1 MIKKV
6 IIFSL
11 ILSVNIITP
20 VNANEECTNLTEEQI
35 QSSIDK
41 ATEGKTPSDVSVEA
55 IINQINQDFN
65 TNCTQEAFFNLQKNA
80 LETGKCLAEFEFN
93 EFYKVADNFVEGLG
107 IFRDQASTALAS
119 TQQFMGDVESLD
131 LGPIGEIANAGSQN
145 MDQVNALDDRI
156 TVLEQRNEVL
166 SKELGSYTAS
176 DSPST
181 SESSASTE
189 ESSNTG
195 ETDNGNARLEQIN
208 AEVSKLYTQ
217 IDELYYLQGVA
228 FEIESSKQQLQSFND
243 YASELQELIDLASD
257 ESDTSA
263 VEEQLTTTRTE
274 ISSLEGIIAER
285 ESATNGLTVG
295 DINNRITELE
305 AQIAQLQSES
315 ESTGSS
321 SESSDSPPPPPS
333 EDSSE
338 GEITPPQSSDNP
350 ISQELQSNIEEL
362 ERLYKELETILTNV
376 SQTSEEAI
384 NTSINEANL
393 MEQAAI
399 DLYFGIY
406 IELKMAA
413 DYLAMLEIH
422 DRAFFNG
429 MLRVASNCDAEYYKS
444 NNLELQYGKLIKKL
458 SDVSS
463 ILESTANDLREV
475 ATFEATTF
483 NALKQKYAAFG
494 IDFNVQ
500 FFECPVDEPDCEP
513 PTTPEGP

>member
-1 MIKKV
+1 MTKKV
-6 IIFSL
+6 IIFTL
-11 ILSVNIITP
+11 ILSINIISP
-20 VNANEECTNLTEEQI
+20 VRADEECTNLSEEDI

-41 ATEGKTPSDVSVEA
+41 ATEGKTPNEVSVEA

-107 IFRDQASTALAS
+107 IFRDQAATALAS
-119 TQQFMGDVESLD
+119 TQQFMVDVEAFD

-145 MDQVNALDDRI
+145 MNQVNALDEKI

-166 SKELGSYTAS
+166 SKELGSYITP
-176 DSPST
+176 DSTPT
-181 SESSASTE
+181 SESSASTK

-195 ETDNGNARLEQIN
+195 ETNNANARLEQIN
-208 AEVSKLYTQ
+208 ADVSKLYTQ
-217 IDELYYLQGVA
+217 IDELYSLQGVA
-228 FEIESSKQQLQSFND
+228 FEVESSKQQLQSLND
-243 YASELQELIDLASD
+243 YASGLQELIDSASD

-263 VEEQLTTTRTE
+263 VEEQLTTTRNE

-295 DINNRITELE
+295 DINNRISELE

-376 SQTSEEAI
+376 SQASEEAI

-393 MEQAAI
+393 MEQATI
-399 DLYFGIY
+399 DLYFGVY

>member
-11 ILSVNIITP
+11 ILLVNIITP
-20 VNANEECTNLTEEQI
+20 VNANEECANLSEEQI

-107 IFRDQASTALAS
+107 IFRDQAATALAS

-145 MDQVNALDDRI
+145 MEQVNALDDRI

-166 SKELGSYTAS
+166 SKELGSYITP
-176 DSPST
+176 DSTPT
-181 SESSASTE
+181 SESSASTK

-305 AQIAQLQSES
+305 AKIAQLQSES
-315 ESTGSS
+315 EPTGSS
-321 SESSDSPPPPPS
+321 SESSDS
-333 EDSSE
+333 
-338 GEITPPQSSDNP
+338 PPQSSDNP

>member
-11 ILSVNIITP
+11 SLLVNIITP
-20 VNANEECTNLTEEQI
+20 VNANEECANLSEEQI

-41 ATEGKTPSDVSVEA
+41 ATEGKTPSDISVEA

-93 EFYKVADNFVEGLG
+93 EFYKVADNFVGGLG
-107 IFRDQASTALAS
+107 IFRDQAATALAS

-208 AEVSKLYTQ
+208 AEVSKLYNQ
-217 IDELYYLQGVA
+217 IDELYSLQGVA
-228 FEIESSKQQLQSFND
+228 FEIESSKQQLQSLND

-263 VEEQLTTTRTE
+263 VEEQLTTTRNE

-305 AQIAQLQSES
+305 AKIAQLQSES
-315 ESTGSS
+315 EPTGSS
-321 SESSDSPPPPPS
+321 SESSDS
-333 EDSSE
+333 
-338 GEITPPQSSDNP
+338 PPQSSDNP
-350 ISQELQSNIEEL
+350 ISQELQGNIEEL

-376 SQTSEEAI
+376 SQASEEAI

>member
-1 MIKKV
+1 MIKKI

-20 VNANEECTNLTEEQI
+20 VNANEECTNLSEEQI

-93 EFYKVADNFVEGLG
+93 EFYKVANNFVDGLG
-107 IFRDQASTALAS
+107 IFRDQAATALAS
-119 TQQFMGDVESLD
+119 TQQFMVDVEAFD

-145 MDQVNALDDRI
+145 MNQVNALDERI

-189 ESSNTG
+189 ESSSTG

-263 VEEQLTTTRTE
+263 VEEQLTTTRNE

-315 ESTGSS
+315 EPTGSS
-321 SESSDSPPPPPS
+321 SESSDS
-333 EDSSE
+333 
-338 GEITPPQSSDNP
+338 PPQSSDNP
-350 ISQELQSNIEEL
+350 ISQELQRNIEEL

-376 SQTSEEAI
+376 SQASEEAI

>member
-6 IIFSL
+6 IIFSF
-11 ILSVNIITP
+11 ILLVNIITP
-20 VNANEECTNLTEEQI
+20 VNANEECTNLSEEQI

-93 EFYKVADNFVEGLG
+93 EFYKVADNFVDGLG
-107 IFRDQASTALAS
+107 IFRDQAATALAS

-166 SKELGSYTAS
+166 SKELGSYTVS

-217 IDELYYLQGVA
+217 IDELYSLQGVA
-228 FEIESSKQQLQSFND
+228 FEIESSKQQLQSLNN
-243 YASELQELIDLASD
+243 YASELQELINSASD

-263 VEEQLTTTRTE
+263 VEEQLTTTRNE
-274 ISSLEGIIAER
+274 IASLETIIADR
-285 ESATNGLTVG
+285 ESTTNGLTVG
-295 DINNRITELE
+295 DINNRISELE
-305 AQIAQLQSES
+305 AQIAQLQSKS

-362 ERLYKELETILTNV
+362 ERLYQELETILTNV
-376 SQTSEEAI
+376 SQASEEAI

-483 NALKQKYAAFG
+483 NALKQKYAAIG